1 VWRSGP
7 IALVGEQLVEVGTEA
22 TGRVEDPLPS
32 VVDDLV
38 GRELLHVSF
47 AIAISPVISA
57 VQET

>member
-1 VWRSGP
+1 M
-7 IALVGEQLVEVGTEA
+7 GTEA

-32 VVDDLV
+32 VVDDDLV